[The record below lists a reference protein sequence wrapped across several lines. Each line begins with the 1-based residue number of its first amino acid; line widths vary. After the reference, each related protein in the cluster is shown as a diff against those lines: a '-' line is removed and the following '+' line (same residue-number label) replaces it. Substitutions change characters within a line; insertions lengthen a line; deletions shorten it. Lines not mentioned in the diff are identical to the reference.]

1 MDGLLVLVNGLPGAG
16 KTTLG
21 AQLARSLDAWFL
33 SKDAVKEALAASI
46 ENAVDV
52 PELGG
57 VAMDTIWA
65 LAARTP
71 TDVVIDSWWF
81 KPRDL
86 AFARAG
92 IERSGARRTVEIWC
106 DVPAE
111 VARSRYA
118 TRQRAAIHR
127 DRQRLDQEWDHWAV
141 HAAPLGLGP
150 AVVVD
155 TTRTVDCAALAKRI
169 QAITGFAAEQ

>member
-21 AQLARSLDAWFL
+21 AELARSLDAWFL

-86 AFARAG
+86 AFARIA
-92 IERSGARRTVEIWC
+92 
-106 DVPAE
+106 
-111 VARSRYA
+111 
-118 TRQRAAIHR
+118 
-127 DRQRLDQEWDHWAV
+127 
-141 HAAPLGLGP
+141 
-150 AVVVD
+150 
-155 TTRTVDCAALAKRI
+155 
-169 QAITGFAAEQ
+169 